1 MAFGIANH
9 LAKYLLDKLRL
20 FLYFT
25 FMTNEE
31 LINLIASGE
40 DSKTQLKL
48 KFDNID
54 KLSAEIA
61 AMANSEGGIIVVGV
75 GDNGEIIGVE
85 DLPKLNQWISNAAS
99 QKILPPIQVITD
111 NVIYQNKLVVCI
123 KIPLGTNKP
132 YAVNQTDFWVKVG
145 ADKRRA
151 TREEL
156 QRLMQAAAILHAD
169 EKAVMGTSINDL
181 NLALFQDFYFEEY
194 EQELP
199 ENPNEVATI
208 LSNLKLLKE
217 GQATL
222 AGLLLFGKKPE
233 IILPQFVIKAV
244 CFVGEDESENSFI
257 DKITIGDILSSQF
270 LNTMAFFKRNLKYV
284 QRNAASFNVAGEL
297 EIPVRALEEAV
308 TNALLHRD
316 YLIQSSIRIFIFRN
330 RIEIM
335 SPGLLPNTVTIEN
348 IKQGI
353 QVARNPI
360 LLSFAAKLSR
370 HRYEELGLKIPYS
383 GIGTGIK
390 RILKECKNA
399 GIAPPEFIED
409 RTTGQFKVIFARKI

>member
-1 MAFGIANH
+1 
-9 LAKYLLDKLRL
+9 
-20 FLYFT
+20 
-25 FMTNEE
+25 MTNEE
-31 LINLIASGE
+31 LINIVASGE
-40 DSKTQLKL
+40 DSKTQFKL

-61 AMANSEGGIIVVGV
+61 AMANSEGGTILVGIS
-75 GDNGEIIGVE
+75 DDGEIVGVE

-99 QKILPPIQVITD
+99 QKIIPPVQVITD
-111 NVIYQNKLVVCI
+111 NVIYKNKLIVCI
-123 KIPLGTNKP
+123 KVPLGTNKP

-169 EKAVMGTSINDL
+169 EKVIQGTSLKDL
-181 NLALFQDFYFEEY
+181 DLMLFRDFYFEEY
-194 EQELP
+194 EDELP
-199 ENPNEVATI
+199 ENPNELATI
-208 LSNLKLLKE
+208 LSNLKLLKD
-217 GQATL
+217 GQTTL

-233 IILPQFVIKAV
+233 LILPQFVIKAV

-257 DKITIGDILSSQF
+257 DKTTIGGVLSAQF
-270 LNTMAFFKRNLKYV
+270 QNAMAFFKRNLKYV
-284 QRNAASFNVAGEL
+284 QRNATSFNVAGEL
-297 EIPVRALEEAV
+297 EIPSRALEETV

-330 RIEIM
+330 RVAIM
-335 SPGLLPNTVTIEN
+335 SPGILPNTVTIEN

-370 HRYEELGLKIPYS
+370 YKFEELGLKIPYS

-390 RILKECKNA
+390 RILKECNNA
-399 GIAPPEFIED
+399 EIAPPEFVED
-409 RTTGQFKVIFARKI
+409 RTTGQFKVIFDRIR

>member
-1 MAFGIANH
+1 
-9 LAKYLLDKLRL
+9 
-20 FLYFT
+20 
-25 FMTNEE
+25 MTNDE
-31 LINLIASGE
+31 LLKIIAGGE
-40 DSKTQLKL
+40 DSRTQFKL

-61 AMANSEGGIIVVGV
+61 AMANSEGGTILVGV
-75 GDNGEIIGVE
+75 SDEGEIVGVE
-85 DLPKLNQWISNAAS
+85 DLQKLNQWVSNAAS

-111 NVIYQNKLVVCI
+111 NVIYNNKLVVCI
-123 KIPLGTNKP
+123 KVPLGTNKP

-169 EKAVMGTSINDL
+169 EKVIPGTGIKDL
-181 NLALFQDFYFEEY
+181 NLKLFQDFYSEEY
-194 EQELP
+194 EEELP
-199 ENPNEVATI
+199 EDPNDLATI
-208 LSNLKLLKE
+208 LSNLKLLKD
-217 GQATL
+217 GQTTL
-222 AGLLLFGKKPE
+222 AGLLLFGKKPA
-233 IILPQFVIKAV
+233 IFLPQFVIKAV
-244 CFVGEDESENSFI
+244 CFVGEDESDNTFI
-257 DKITIGDILSSQF
+257 DKTMIAGILSSQF
-270 LNTMAFFKRNLKYV
+270 QNAMAFFKRNLKYV
-284 QRNAASFNVAGEL
+284 QRDSGSFNVAGEL
-297 EIPVRALEEAV
+297 EIPIRALEEAV

-316 YLIQSSIRIFIFRN
+316 YLIQSSIRIFIFSN
-330 RIEIM
+330 RVEIM
-335 SPGLLPNTVTIEN
+335 SPGILPNTVTVEN

-370 HRYEELGLKIPYS
+370 HKFEELGLKIPYS

-390 RILKECKNA
+390 RILKECSNA

-409 RTTGQFKVIFARKI
+409 RMTGQFKVIFARKTSSS

>member
-1 MAFGIANH
+1 
-9 LAKYLLDKLRL
+9 
-20 FLYFT
+20 
-25 FMTNEE
+25 MTNEE
-31 LINLIASGE
+31 LINIVASGE
-40 DSKTQLKL
+40 DSKTQFKL

-61 AMANSEGGIIVVGV
+61 AMANSEGGTILVGIS
-75 GDNGEIIGVE
+75 DDGEIVGVE

-99 QKILPPIQVITD
+99 QKIIPPIQVTTD
-111 NVIYQNKLVVCI
+111 NVIYENKLVVCI

-169 EKAVMGTSINDL
+169 EKVIQGTSLKDL
-181 NLALFQDFYFEEY
+181 DLMLFRDFYFEEY
-194 EQELP
+194 EDELP
-199 ENPNEVATI
+199 ENPNELATI
-208 LSNLKLLKE
+208 LSNLKLLKD
-217 GQATL
+217 GQTTL

-233 IILPQFVIKAV
+233 LILPQFVIKAV

-257 DKITIGDILSSQF
+257 DKTTIGGVLSAQF
-270 LNTMAFFKRNLKYV
+270 QNAMAFFKRNLKYV
-284 QRNAASFNVAGEL
+284 QRNATSFNVAGEL
-297 EIPVRALEEAV
+297 EIPSRALEETV

-330 RIEIM
+330 RVAIM
-335 SPGLLPNTVTIEN
+335 SPGILPNTVTIEN

-370 HRYEELGLKIPYS
+370 YKFEELGLKIPYS

-390 RILKECKNA
+390 RILKECNNA
-399 GIAPPEFIED
+399 EIAPPEFVED
-409 RTTGQFKVIFARKI
+409 RTTGQFKVIFDRIR